1 MDFRKENI
9 HVIPPWFRSNRLQ
22 IFCKIGVLKNSAK
35 FMETHLCWSLFSKRL
50 QVSWPETSL
59 KRDFSRGIFLWILK
73 KIFEKTYLQNT
84 SGCLLVLISPFQPA
98 LHALITLFFLFVSNN
113 CNYGNLLSL
122 FFTIIYQEI
131 NVNVVKTTC
140 LSNDL
145 LMHIREN
152 TDFARQKPQQ
162 LPSAKANFEG
172 CLEIIK
178 I

>member
-1 MDFRKENI
+1 
-9 HVIPPWFRSNRLQ
+9 
-22 IFCKIGVLKNSAK
+22 
-35 FMETHLCWSLFSKRL
+35 METHLCWSLFSKRL
-50 QVSWPETSL
+50 QVSWPET
-59 KRDFSRGIFLWILK
+59 
-73 KIFEKTYLQNT
+73 
-84 SGCLLVLISPFQPA
+84 PA
-98 LHALITLFFLFVSNN
+98 FHALITLFFLFISNN

-162 LPSAKANFEG
+162 LLSAKANFEG